1 MLVTMLS
8 DRRTAMVKPGDPRP
22 VRTDRSDTAKVRYL
36 AEPGVV
42 GRIDKC
48 KGDGWCRIEIGKK
61 EGYIQTSDLWGVA
74 ANEVVD

>member
-1 MLVTMLS
+1 MLS
-8 DRRTAMVKPGDPRP
+8 DRRTAMVKPGAPRA
-22 VRTDRSDTAKVRYL
+22 VRASPSDDAKVRYE

-61 EGYIQTSDLWGVA
+61 EGYVRTSDLWGVA
-74 ANEVVD
+74 ADEVVD